1 MNGALLSSK
10 NMGWCTPADFFSELD
25 QEFHFNLDPAATD
38 KSAKCARY
46 FTPADDGLKADWGG
60 CRVFCNPPYGRQITD
75 WVRKGYEESKKPG
88 TLVVMLIP
96 ARTDTSYFHD
106 YIFHGKADEVRF
118 IRGRLTFTDEDG
130 NPTKDAKG
138 RPCSAPFPSA
148 VVIWRSKDMAQSL
161 RDMVLDLIKD
171 RDMTANEIATTL
183 SDRGQQV
190 SRSDVGPILTKAQ
203 AAGLIRNAGKREC
216 SVTGRSAIAWKAEK
230 EVFHGNKPN
239 HKGNPA
245 GEL

>member
-25 QEFHFNLDPAATD
+25 QEFHFNLDPAA
-38 KSAKCARY
+38 
-46 FTPADDGLKADWGG
+46 
-60 CRVFCNPPYGRQITD
+60 
-75 WVRKGYEESKKPG
+75 
-88 TLVVMLIP
+88 
-96 ARTDTSYFHD
+96 
-106 YIFHGKADEVRF
+106 
-118 IRGRLTFTDEDG
+118 
-130 NPTKDAKG
+130 
-138 RPCSAPFPSA
+138 
-148 VVIWRSKDMAQSL
+148 
-161 RDMVLDLIKD
+161 
-171 RDMTANEIATTL
+171 TL

-239 HKGNPA
+239 HKGNPE